1 MQAMYFTTY
10 SYIDAS
16 RLAAIRATRTTSSS
30 IPLARSAIPFRNAS
44 CSSKV

>member
-16 RLAAIRATRTTSSS
+16 RLAAIRATRTRSFS
-30 IPLARSAIPFRNAS
+30 IPLARSAILFRNAL